1 MTGGSYFRSLRLSRS
16 IGLRRF
22 AKLVGDS
29 PSNICGVEQG
39 RRGLPQNIEK
49 LTKWADVLDLSLDE
63 RDQLFKLGLRPN
75 DYAVWKMP
83 QLQIATCGNRDE
95 DTIPAVLKERAQ
107 VRPLP
112 FCPDHRDKVRG
123 LSCRQCLIESLQ
135 KTIEIAIDRLD
146 PEMGHYEIIT
156 LREKL
161 IQRANDLS
169 Q

>member
-1 MTGGSYFRSLRLSRS
+1 M
-16 IGLRRF
+16 
-22 AKLVGDS
+22 KL
-29 PSNICGVEQG
+29 
-39 RRGLPQNIEK
+39 
-49 LTKWADVLDLSLDE
+49 
-63 RDQLFKLGLRPN
+63 
-75 DYAVWKMP
+75 
-83 QLQIATCGNRDE
+83 
-95 DTIPAVLKERAQ
+95 PA
-107 VRPLP
+107 LP

>member
-1 MTGGSYFRSLRLSRS
+1 MVASQGGSYFRNLRLSRS

-75 DYAVWKMP
+75 DYVP